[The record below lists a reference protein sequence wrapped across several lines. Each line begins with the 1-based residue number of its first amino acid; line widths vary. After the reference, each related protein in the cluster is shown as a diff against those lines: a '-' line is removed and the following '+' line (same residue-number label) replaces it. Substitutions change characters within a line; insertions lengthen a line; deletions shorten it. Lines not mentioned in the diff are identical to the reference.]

1 MKNWVLFFLGF
12 LFILSCVKKPKVYS
26 EELFEISGVVY
37 SESKNAMPFVDVFLY
52 SKFDTLISKT
62 NFDGEFKFEKLNLK
76 SYFVIVNFVG
86 YSKFDSSIF
95 IKNKNQRVDINLI
108 VDTSNFNNDEPF
120 GFNKSVAEYDIIK
133 DNVRLLFPGGIGG
146 VSLRSFDRDFE
157 KKYNLELINPGCTKF
172 PWDNYSEYNNEMFKH
187 LDSIYGLDW
196 RNEVSTEIVGINEY
210 LKKEKAPTLSI
221 TAINLSEDMSTLSTK
236 NDEIFVFIYDY
247 SDTNEL
253 NAPLVSRKFI
263 FYKDYMEHSF
273 SIPNKDNLIL
283 FFIEEDSFRE
293 SIELEPIVR
302 IYFKELL
309 KANSY
314 DEVEKYLGVDD
325 LLGTQVINSNT
336 STFTISGRSSLDKY
350 EYSFEVK

>member
-1 MKNWVLFFLGF
+1 MKMTALYLFMLG
-12 LFILSCVKKPKVYS
+12 LVISCTSKKNNGYFIYPPLSI
-26 EELFEISGVVY
+26 L
-37 SESKNAMPFVDVFLY
+37 
-52 SKFDTLISKT
+52 
-62 NFDGEFKFEKLNLK
+62 GEKQ
-76 SYFVIVNFVG
+76 I
-86 YSKFDSSIF
+86 DSS
-95 IKNKNQRVDINLI
+95 
-108 VDTSNFNNDEPF
+108 
-120 GFNKSVAEYDIIK
+120 
-133 DNVRLLFPGGIGG
+133 
-146 VSLRSFDRDFE
+146 
-157 KKYNLELINPGCTKF
+157 
-172 PWDNYSEYNNEMFKH
+172 
-187 LDSIYGLDW
+187 
-196 RNEVSTEIVGINEY
+196 
-210 LKKEKAPTLSI
+210 TLSI

-236 NDEIFVFIYDY
+236 NDELFVFIYDY

-253 NAPLVSRKFI
+253 KAPLVSRKFI
-263 FYKDYMEHSF
+263 FYKDYMDHSF
-273 SIPNKDNLIL
+273 SVPNKDNLIL